1 MIQIK
6 TVNPKK
12 DIKLFIDFP
21 HELYKDNPNYV
32 PELFIA
38 QRDLLTKHPFLKN
51 AEFVLFLAYQDNK
64 IVGRIAAIL
73 NNNHNAFNHSNEGFF
88 GFFDVI
94 DDLEVAKAL
103 FDEAEKWLKTKKVDT
118 IVGPVNPNTNETCA
132 LLIKGFDTPPVA
144 MMPYNFPY
152 YQTLIESLGY
162 HKQTDLLAYIIETK
176 DFDDKPIRLMES
188 FEKRLN
194 GKGITI
200 RKVNLKDFDN
210 EVENLR
216 KVYNAAW
223 DKNLGFVPMTDEE
236 FRYMAKDLKLVIDT
250 DFCLVAEK
258 DGHPVAFSL
267 CIPDINQVQIKVKR
281 GRLLPTGILKL
292 LFGRKK
298 INTVRVVALGVTEPF
313 RKMGIEAIFYG
324 NIIKTGIKK
333 GYKQAEASWILED
346 NLMMNKAMQNIHGR
360 AYKTY
365 RIFEKKLN

>member
-6 TVNPKK
+6 KVSNKRSLK
-12 DIKLFIDFP
+12 SFIDFP
-21 HELYKDNPNYV
+21 HELYKNSPNYV

-51 AEFVLFLAYQDNK
+51 AEIALFMAFLDDK
-64 IVGRIAAIL
+64 MVGRIAAIF
-73 NNNHNAFNHSNEGFF
+73 NRNHNSFNQVNEGFF

-94 DDLEVAKAL
+94 NNLEVAKTL
-103 FDEAEKWLKTKKVDT
+103 FEEVEKWLKTKNADT
-118 IVGPVNPNTNETCA
+118 IVGPMNPSTNETCG
-132 LLIKGFDTPPVA
+132 LLIKGFDAPPVT
-144 MMPYNFPY
+144 MMTYNFPY
-152 YQTLIESLGY
+152 YQTLIEELGY
-162 HKQTDLLAYIIETK
+162 KKQTDLLAYIIETK
-176 DFDDKPIRLMES
+176 DYDDKPTRLMEA

-194 GKGITI
+194 EKGIKI
-200 RKVNLKDFDN
+200 RKVNLKNFDF

-223 DKNLGFVPMTDEE
+223 DKNLGFVPMTDDE
-236 FRYMAKDLKLVIDT
+236 FRYMAKDLKLVIDP

-258 DGHPVAFSL
+258 DGEAVAFSL
-267 CIPDINQVQIKVKR
+267 CIPDINEVQIKVKR
-281 GRLLPTGILKL
+281 GRLLPTGIFKL
-292 LFGRKK
+292 LFGRKIIK
-298 INTVRVVALGVTEPF
+298 TLRVVALGVTEPY

-333 GYKQAEASWILED
+333 GYTRAEASWILED
-346 NLMMNKAMQNIHGR
+346 NEMMNKAMIHIHGN